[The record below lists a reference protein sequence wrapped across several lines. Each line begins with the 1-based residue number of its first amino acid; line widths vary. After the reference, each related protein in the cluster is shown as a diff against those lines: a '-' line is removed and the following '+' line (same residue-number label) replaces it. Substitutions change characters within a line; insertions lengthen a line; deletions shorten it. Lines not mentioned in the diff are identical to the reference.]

1 MLHLR
6 VPVAAVN
13 RAVVARNGLQTVVTV
28 ASVPYLRVGDCDRGA
43 LVQGNVK
50 WWNFSE
56 NILEYVVHVQNI
68 GKVIIIL
75 PKA

>member
-28 ASVPYLRVGDCDRGA
+28 ASVPYLRVGDCDRDA
-43 LVQGNVK
+43 WNFK
-50 WWNFSE
+50 WWNLSE
-56 NILEYVVHVQNI
+56 NILEYVVHVQNT